1 LATYNP
7 PLVTLEPDEITEPL
21 NVICNPADTVD
32 EDNDNVGLVNAS
44 ATTLNCSLLVPS
56 SKTKC
61 GLVLDVVPDGYII
74 TLDAIILI

>member
-1 LATYNP
+1 LF
-7 PLVTLEPDEITEPL
+7 
-21 NVICNPADTVD
+21 
-32 EDNDNVGLVNAS
+32 
-44 ATTLNCSLLVPS
+44 VPS